1 MLQPSNSSQVRVS
14 NMRTLLTAIQEQGP
28 ISKRDLQQKTGL
40 SWGSVSSLTALLLQL
55 GYIVQT
61 GKQVTTAGR
70 KPEELDINNADN
82 YVVGIDVNITGFSG
96 VVIDLKGRVLREWM
110 REFSCGA
117 YDDLLASLFGLLD
130 EILAAYPTKTILGI
144 GLAVQGSVDTHNG
157 ISAWFPQVTGW
168 TNVPLRDIL
177 TERYQLPVSLWH
189 DPNCIMTAER
199 AQGTPLMANAKDVL
213 LIRLDHGIG
222 MSIVSN
228 GELHLGINGE
238 AGELSH
244 IVLDPNGPECDAC
257 GNRGCLGVYAA
268 GGGIVRRFAERAGST
283 DNITYHE
290 IAQLAHQGNPH
301 ALAVFEDMGAKM
313 GQALSILYNLFNP
326 ELIVLYGDLCH
337 HRELFLVPMQ
347 MRLQE
352 HLYRDVPAQLVFSDL
367 GRNAAALGA
376 ACMVVHDTLNTL
388 EFKGLDIS
396 SKTDATER

>member
-14 NMRTLLTAIQEQGP
+14 NMRTLLMAIQAEGP

-40 SWGSVSSLTALLLQL
+40 SWGSVSSLSALLLQL
-55 GYIVQT
+55 GYIIQT

-70 KPEELDINNADN
+70 KPEELDINNNDN
-82 YVVGIDVNITGFSG
+82 YVVGIDVNFTGFSG
-96 VVIDLKGRVLREWM
+96 VVTDLKGRVLREWM
-110 REFSCGA
+110 REFSCTT
-117 YDDLLASLFGLLD
+117 YDSLLSSLFELLD
-130 EILAAYPTKTILGI
+130 EILSAYANKTILGI

-157 ISAWFPQVTGW
+157 ISAWFPAVTGW
-168 TNVPLRDIL
+168 NNVPLRDIL
-177 TERYQLPVSLWH
+177 TERYHLPVSLWH

-199 AQGTPLMANAKDVL
+199 EKGTPLMADAKDVL

-244 IVLDPNGPECDAC
+244 IVLDPNGPICDTC
-257 GNRGCLGVYAA
+257 GNRGCLGAYAA
-268 GGGIVRRFAERAGST
+268 GGCIAQRFAERTGET
-283 DNITYHE
+283 DGITYHE
-290 IAQLAHQGNPH
+290 IAQRAHQNDQN
-301 ALAVFEDMGAKM
+301 ALAVFHDMGEKM

-326 ELIVLYGDLCH
+326 ELIVLYGEMCQ

-352 HLYRDVPAQLVFSDL
+352 HLYRDIPAQLVFSTL

-376 ACMVVHDTLNTL
+376 AFMVVHETLNTL
-388 EFKGLDIS
+388 EFKGLDAPQKAI
-396 SKTDATER
+396 